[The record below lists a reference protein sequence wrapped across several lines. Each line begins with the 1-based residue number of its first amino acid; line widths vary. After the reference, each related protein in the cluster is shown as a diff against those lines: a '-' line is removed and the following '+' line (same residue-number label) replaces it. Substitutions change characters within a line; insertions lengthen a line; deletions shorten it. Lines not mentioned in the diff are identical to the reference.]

1 MSGNGLMGVLR
12 DYTAAVAEGKVTLA
26 NYVSVIT
33 GTGILLF
40 LTADT
45 AYALAFQAIG
55 GIIWLNIA
63 YFIWEWAVRLR
74 HAARERELR
83 AYIFSGMGVVDAVS
97 AIAIPL
103 AILFGVEPRTAF
115 LLGIIWLLK
124 IAPDF
129 AGFKQ
134 LRRVL
139 LQEKEQLG
147 SVLIIFGLVLY
158 AASVIVHV
166 LERDA
171 QPAIF
176 GTIHGTLWW
185 AIVTLTTTGYGDA
198 VPVTPLGRIVAACV
212 MICGIGVLGML
223 VGVLATG
230 YAAEARRAHFIR
242 TWELVSKV
250 PFFANL
256 AHGAVVDVTNMLRR
270 LDLPPRAIVMRKGAA
285 GDCMYFIASGEVA
298 VELPDRKVTLTA
310 GSFVGELALLG
321 NAPRTATV
329 VTTTDTE
336 LLVLDLLDF
345 RTLLGKHPDL
355 AEAIDTEAKRRI
367 RENLERGRGDSE

>member
-1 MSGNGLMGVLR
+1 MSGNGIMSMLR
-12 DYTAAVAEGKVTLA
+12 DYTAAVARGKVTLA

-40 LTADT
+40 LTIDT
-45 AYALAFQAIG
+45 PYELAFHTIG
-55 GIIWLNIA
+55 GVIWLNIA
-63 YFIWEWAVRLR
+63 YFIWEWAIRLR
-74 HAARERELR
+74 YAAQQRELR
-83 AYIFSGMGVVDAVS
+83 AYILSGMGIVDAVS
-97 AIAIPL
+97 AIAIPI
-103 AILFGVEPRTAF
+103 AIAFGVAPRTAY
-115 LLGIIWLLK
+115 LIGIVWLLK

-129 AGFKQ
+129 TGFKQ

-166 LERDA
+166 LEREA
-171 QPAIF
+171 QPATF

-198 VPVTPLGRIVAACV
+198 VPVTGLGRIVAAGV

-250 PFFANL
+250 PFFSNL
-256 AHGAVVDVTNMLRR
+256 AHGAIVDVTNMLRR
-270 LDLPPRAIVMRKGAA
+270 LDLPPRAIVMRKGAV

-298 VELPDRKVTLTA
+298 VELPDRKVMLPA
-310 GSFVGELALLG
+310 GSFVGELALLS
-321 NAPRTATV
+321 NAPRVATV

-355 AEAIDTEAKRRI
+355 AAAIDTEARR
-367 RENLERGRGDSE
+367 RVKENEERARRSE

>member
-1 MSGNGLMGVLR
+1 MSKNRLLAALR
-12 DYTAAVAEGKVTLA
+12 DHRSAVAAGKVTLPS
-26 NYVSVIT
+26 YISVIS
-33 GTGILLF
+33 GTGILL
-40 LTADT
+40 LLAIDHAYPLAD
-45 AYALAFQAIG
+45 QIIG
-55 GIIWLNIA
+55 GIIWINIA
-63 YFIWEWAVRLR
+63 YFIWEWAVRVR
-74 HAARERELR
+74 HAAQQRELR
-83 AYIFSGMGVVDAVS
+83 SYLLSGSGMVDGIS
-97 AIAIPL
+97 SIAIPV
-103 AILFGVEPRTAF
+103 AILAGVPPRTAF

-124 IAPDF
+124 IAPDIS
-129 AGFKQ
+129 GFKQ

-139 LQEKEQLG
+139 ANEKEQLG
-147 SVLIIFGLVLY
+147 SVLIIFALVLY

-171 QPAIF
+171 QPNTF

-198 VPVTPLGRIVAACV
+198 VPITPLGRIAAAFV

-256 AHGAVVDVTNMLRR
+256 AHGAIVDVTNMLRR
-270 LDLPPRAIVMRKGAA
+270 LELPPRAIVVKKGAP
-285 GDCMYFIASGEVA
+285 GDCMYFIASGEVE
-298 VELPDRKVTLTA
+298 VELPHGKIPLPQ
-310 GSFVGELALLG
+310 GSFFGELALLS
-321 NAPRTATV
+321 NSVRTATV
-329 VTTTDTE
+329 VTKTDTA

-345 RTLLGKHPDL
+345 RTLTARHPELRD
-355 AEAIDTEAKRRI
+355 AIDEEAKRRVK
-367 RENLERGRGDSE
+367 ENLERGKAG